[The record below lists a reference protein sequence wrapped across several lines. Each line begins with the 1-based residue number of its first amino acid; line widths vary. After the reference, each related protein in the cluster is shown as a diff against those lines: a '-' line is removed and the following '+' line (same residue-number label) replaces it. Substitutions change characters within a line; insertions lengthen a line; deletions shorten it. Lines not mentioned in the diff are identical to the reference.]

1 MVWYRFVSEQII
13 RSFSPRSVRS
23 TRRNPTLFASPWSS
37 MACVRRLFWLK
48 HWWQM
53 MVALPFQC
61 LHVFFQTC
69 SFPGNWRKR
78 WVALSIEV
86 RLNVPH
92 PFLQAGVEG
101 LVADSECKNMCMF
114 DLLKLYQ
121 ECWWCRQKH
130 TIFILHPNLSS
141 TKMFQPLLDPFD
153 FEVSTL
159 MRLLNDSFRTP
170 VAFRSRS
177 MVKKNVQ
184 SWD

>member
-13 RSFSPRSVRS
+13 RV
-23 TRRNPTLFASPWSS
+23 
-37 MACVRRLFWLK
+37 
-48 HWWQM
+48 H
-53 MVALPFQC
+53 
-61 LHVFFQTC
+61 
-69 SFPGNWRKR
+69 
-78 WVALSIEV
+78 
-86 RLNVPH
+86 
-92 PFLQAGVEG
+92 FLQKLFSRLAGIQPFVHLLGAEWHVSG
-101 LVADSECKNMCMF
+101 DCFGWSIDDRWWLLSPSTVCMFFPNLFFSWKLDADSECKMICMF

-141 TKMFQPLLDPFD
+141 TRMFQPLLDP

>member
-13 RSFSPRSVRS
+13 RSFSPKIVRS
-23 TRRNPTLFASPWSS
+23 TRRNPTLCASPWSS
-37 MACVRRLFWLK
+37 NGMCQEICFGWSIDDRWWLLSPSNVCMFFPNLFFSWKLTK
-48 HWWQM
+48 K
-53 MVALPFQC
+53 L
-61 LHVFFQTC
+61 
-69 SFPGNWRKR
+69 
-78 WVALSIEV
+78 ALSIEV
-86 RLNVPH
+86 
-92 PFLQAGVEG
+92 
-101 LVADSECKNMCMF
+101 CKMMCMF

-121 ECWWCRQKH
+121 ECWWCRQQH
-130 TIFILHPNLSS
+130 TIFILHPKLSS
-141 TKMFQPLLDPFD
+141 TKMFQPLLDP